1 MEYAENT
8 ADLPQVTDR
17 LYYIMLYQVHLGMS
31 VIRTHNLHLKS
42 FKRQSFELP
51 IVHYWLYPTVMVP
64 FDMKIVEPVNVLYTL
79 PHFKIKLKVL
89 LTFITFLGWVP
100 IEQKS
105 KQYVWHLSSVDLDL
119 GLGLILR

>member
-1 MEYAENT
+1 
-8 ADLPQVTDR
+8 
-17 LYYIMLYQVHLGMS
+17 
-31 VIRTHNLHLKS
+31 
-42 FKRQSFELP
+42 
-51 IVHYWLYPTVMVP
+51 MVP

-79 PHFKIKLKVL
+79 PHFKIKLKVF
-89 LTFITFLGWVP
+89 LTFRTFLGWVP